1 MGMRLLVVDGMGG
14 GIGRAIISYLKEN
27 GFQGEIVA
35 VGTNSAATN
44 AMLKA
49 GADAAATGT
58 NAVVYNCAH
67 ADLIVGPIG
76 IAFPNSMHGEI
87 SPEMAHAVGGSEARK
102 LLLPVSRCNAV
113 VVGTREA
120 SLAQLLGEM
129 MELISNERGC

>member
-1 MGMRLLVVDGMGG
+1 MRIVVVDGMGG
-14 GIGRAIISYLKEN
+14 GIGRAMISYLKERE
-27 GFQGEIVA
+27 FQGEIVA

-58 NAVVYNCAH
+58 NAVIYNCAR

-87 SPEMAHAVGGSEARK
+87 SPEIAHAVSGSDARK
-102 LLLPVSRCNAV
+102 LLIPVSQCNAV
-113 VVGTREA
+113 VVGTKDVP
-120 SLAQLLGEM
+120 LAQLLGEM
-129 MELISNERGC
+129 LELITNGRR